1 MTTYPESDMS
11 YEAKGLPAYL
21 VLDTSSSMEKFETL
35 LNNTLLHIYDTLYTQ
50 PEVSE
55 FVHLSVISFNSD
67 AHVVTP
73 MTDIEQ
79 LESLPTLKCMG
90 ATNFVPMCKLVRDRI
105 DQDVV
110 ALSAASVSVLRPVV
124 FVLTD
129 GAPTDRPVGT
139 WKDGVALL
147 KDRSWKRY
155 PHIVTYGFGSASETV
170 LKSLATAAAY
180 MAEGDPSQTGEALSQ
195 ALSHM
200 LNSLVASA
208 KTRQVELPPEIA
220 GCRTLTLDPL
230 MD

>member
-1 MTTYPESDMS
+1 MTTQPEFEIS
-11 YEAKGLPAYL
+11 YKAKGLPAYL
-21 VLDTSSSMEKFETL
+21 VLDTSTSMAKFETL
-35 LNNTLLHIYDTLYTQ
+35 LNNTLLHIYDTLYTH
-50 PEVSE
+50 PEISE
-55 FVHLSVISFNSD
+55 FIHLSVISFNTD

-79 LESLPTLKCMG
+79 LQSLPSVTCSG

-105 DQDVV
+105 DQDIE
-110 ALSAASVSVLRPVV
+110 ALSAASVAVLRPVV

-139 WKDGVALL
+139 WKDGADLL
-147 KDRSWKRY
+147 QDLSWKRH

-170 LKSLATAAAY
+170 LSSLATAAAY
-180 MAEGDPSQTGEALSQ
+180 LAEGDPSQTGAALSA
-195 ALSHM
+195 ALASM

-208 KTRQVELPPEIA
+208 KVQQLQVPAEIA
-220 GCRTLTLDPL
+220 EFKSLPLDL